1 MHHYLL
7 KSYDARGRLV
17 DRFEFSAPNDS
28 EAEAAV
34 LDLESERTQE
44 LWRGTRWLRTWPAD
58 VRAFGRAA
66 PTGVQN
72 SRPVSFQQS

>member
-17 DRFEFSAPNDS
+17 DRFEFSAPNDL

-44 LWRGTRWLRTWPAD
+44 LWRGSRWLRTWPAAGLRV
-58 VRAFGRAA
+58 VRAAR
-66 PTGVQN
+66 PSRVHVGVAN
-72 SRPVSFQQS
+72 RP

>member
-17 DRFEFSAPNDS
+17 DRFEFCAPNDL

-34 LDLESERTQE
+34 LELDSERAQE
-44 LWRGTRWLRTWPAD
+44 LWRGTRWLRTWPAG
-58 VRAFGRAA
+58 VRTFGGA
-66 PTGVQN
+66 PRGRRTE
-72 SRPVSFQQS
+72 QSTATR

>member
-17 DRFEFSAPNDS
+17 DRFEFSAPNDE

-34 LDLESERTQE
+34 VDLDGERTQE
-44 LWRGTRWLRTWPAD
+44 LWRGVRWLRTWPAG
-58 VRAFGRAA
+58 VRASRRGPSRSARETAA
-66 PTGVQN
+66 WL
-72 SRPVSFQQS
+72 

>member
-17 DRFEFSAPNDS
+17 ERFDFSAPNDV

-34 LDLESERTQE
+34 LDLASELTQE
-44 LWRGTRWLRTWPAD
+44 LWRGTRWLRTWPAG
-58 VRAFGRAA
+58 VRVFGRA
-66 PTGVQN
+66 PPGP
-72 SRPVSFQQS
+72 SRREPAAGL